1 MLDGQITFG
10 EYIVAKRLEKDI
22 SLRKMAEL
30 LDYSA
35 AYWSEVEKGKK
46 NPPSLDKL
54 QQIAKILS
62 LTDEETT
69 QLYDL
74 AMKKRDTIPPDIPAY
89 ISENEIIK
97 VALRTARDL
106 GADEEDWK
114 RFINDLK
121 DRRRPDSCV
130 FHKFRT
136 GGFAPEQYIFQDP
149 AA

>member
-121 DRRRPDSCV
+121 ER
-130 FHKFRT
+130 K
-136 GGFAPEQYIFQDP
+136 
-149 AA
+149 

>member
-1 MLDGQITFG
+1 MLDSQITFG

-35 AYWSEVEKGKK
+35 AFWSEVEKGKK

-114 RFINDLK
+114 RFIDDLK
-121 DRRRPDSCV
+121 ER
-130 FHKFRT
+130 K
-136 GGFAPEQYIFQDP
+136 
-149 AA
+149 

>member
-1 MLDGQITFG
+1 MLDGQIRFG
-10 EYIVAKRLEKDI
+10 EYVYTKRLEKDI

-35 AYWSEVEKGKK
+35 PFWSEVEKGKK

-74 AMKKRDTIPPDIPAY
+74 ALKRRDTIPPDIPAY
-89 ISENEIIK
+89 ISENEIVK

-106 GADEEDWK
+106 GAEEEDWEK
-114 RFINDLK
+114 FIDDLK
-121 DRRRPDSCV
+121 KKNR
-130 FHKFRT
+130 
-136 GGFAPEQYIFQDP
+136 G
-149 AA
+149 

>member
-1 MLDGQITFG
+1 MLDSQITFG

-106 GADEEDWK
+106 GADEEVWK

-121 DRRRPDSCV
+121 ER
-130 FHKFRT
+130 K
-136 GGFAPEQYIFQDP
+136 
-149 AA
+149 

>member
-1 MLDGQITFG
+1 MSDSQITFG
-10 EYIVAKRLEKDI
+10 GYVFQKRMERNI

-30 LDYSA
+30 LEYSA
-35 AYWSEVEKGKK
+35 PFWSEVEKGKK

-62 LTDEETT
+62 LTDDETT

-74 AMKKRDTIPPDIPAY
+74 SLKRRDTIPPDIPAY

-106 GADEEDWK
+106 GAEEEDWE

-121 DRRRPDSCV
+121 NKNR
-130 FHKFRT
+130 
-136 GGFAPEQYIFQDP
+136 G
-149 AA
+149 

>member
-1 MLDGQITFG
+1 MLDSQITFG
-10 EYIVAKRLEKDI
+10 EHIVAKRLEKDI

-121 DRRRPDSCV
+121 ER
-130 FHKFRT
+130 K
-136 GGFAPEQYIFQDP
+136 
-149 AA
+149 

>member
-1 MLDGQITFG
+1 MLYSQITFG
-10 EYIVAKRLEKDI
+10 EYIIAKRLEKDI

-30 LDYSA
+30 LGYSA

-54 QQIAKILS
+54 QLIAKVLS
-62 LTDEETT
+62 LTDDETT

-121 DRRRPDSCV
+121 N
-130 FHKFRT
+130 KK
-136 GGFAPEQYIFQDP
+136 
-149 AA
+149 

>member
-1 MLDGQITFG
+1 MLDSQITFG

-121 DRRRPDSCV
+121 ER
-130 FHKFRT
+130 K
-136 GGFAPEQYIFQDP
+136 
-149 AA
+149 

>member
-1 MLDGQITFG
+1 
-10 EYIVAKRLEKDI
+10 
-22 SLRKMAEL
+22 MAEL
-30 LDYSA
+30 LEYSA
-35 AYWSEVEKGKK
+35 PFWSEVEKGKK

-62 LTDEETT
+62 LTDDETT

-74 AMKKRDTIPPDIPAY
+74 SLKRRDTIPPDIPAY

-106 GADEEDWK
+106 GAEEEDWE

-121 DRRRPDSCV
+121 NKNR
-130 FHKFRT
+130 
-136 GGFAPEQYIFQDP
+136 G
-149 AA
+149 

>member
-1 MLDGQITFG
+1 MLDSQITFG

-30 LDYSA
+30 LYYSA

-121 DRRRPDSCV
+121 ER
-130 FHKFRT
+130 K
-136 GGFAPEQYIFQDP
+136 
-149 AA
+149 